1 MPWNSFSLR
10 DSYILREEPRMEPDG
25 AEVEPSR
32 GILVSLRD
40 SYIWREEPRMAP
52 HAAEVEPH
60 RGAIDYR
67 MEAQGDRT

>member
-1 MPWNSFSLR
+1 
-10 DSYILREEPRMEPDG
+10 MEPDG

-52 HAAEVEPH
+52 HGAEVEPH